1 MEAGGGLW
9 TCLSQSG
16 CKPAWDTL
24 TGLWSTF
31 LGGEDRG
38 ASHYIC
44 QKETLLMMTSY
55 KSHLFLV
62 QKLENTYT
70 QSKRREMTI
79 IPAPGDYQG

>member
-1 MEAGGGLW
+1 MWSLDLPQPVWLQASLGHI
-9 TCLSQSG
+9 
-16 CKPAWDTL
+16 

-70 QSKRREMTI
+70 ESKRREMTI
-79 IPAPGDYQG
+79 IPAPGDYHG